1 VKSGKENM
9 ARSTDLDKLVPT
21 SGNDDGVLGVGA
33 EANARSPLGVALIG
47 DGVLA
52 VTEGVPELDGSV
64 TRTGNNLAV
73 VGREADREDVVGVA
87 DESSSGGTSSKLPE
101 TQSLVPR
108 GRQSVGTVRRDNT
121 VGDDVRVAVERSLG
135 VAVLGL
141 IAGEVPDDQGLVSGS
156 RQEHVGVLHG
166 GSQASDPAIV
176 ALEGS
181 LQDQLFGHF
190 CGDEAMQR
198 IKVREGEE
206 REKSK
211 AALQNLGRVG
221 WEGGCESY
229 LPFFFV
235 WVKN

>member
-108 GRQSVGTVRRDNT
+108 GRQSVGTVRRDNLFPT
-121 VGDDVRVAVERSLG
+121 
-135 VAVLGL
+135 
-141 IAGEVPDDQGLVSGS
+141 IS
-156 RQEHVGVLHG
+156 RILH
-166 GSQASDPAIV
+166 S
-176 ALEGS
+176 
-181 LQDQLFGHF
+181 F
-190 CGDEAMQR
+190 CPPKRCCSRRGTR
-198 IKVREGEE
+198 
-206 REKSK
+206 
-211 AALQNLGRVG
+211 
-221 WEGGCESY
+221 
-229 LPFFFV
+229 
-235 WVKN
+235 